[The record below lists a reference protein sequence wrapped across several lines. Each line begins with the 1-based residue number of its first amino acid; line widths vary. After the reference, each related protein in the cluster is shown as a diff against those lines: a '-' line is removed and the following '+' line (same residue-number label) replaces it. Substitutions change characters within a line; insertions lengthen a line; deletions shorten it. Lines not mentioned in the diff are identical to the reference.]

1 MSRACLAF
9 YFCECGDA
17 GREKGKGKEASW
29 PVQCPSLC
37 CCYGEMFEYR
47 THTAYMGVLIS
58 YYYLLAASCS
68 IH

>member
-1 MSRACLAF
+1 V
-9 YFCECGDA
+9 GTQA
-17 GREKGKGKEASW
+17 GKRERGKKLRGRCSVQELCFEKGG
-29 PVQCPSLC
+29 LC